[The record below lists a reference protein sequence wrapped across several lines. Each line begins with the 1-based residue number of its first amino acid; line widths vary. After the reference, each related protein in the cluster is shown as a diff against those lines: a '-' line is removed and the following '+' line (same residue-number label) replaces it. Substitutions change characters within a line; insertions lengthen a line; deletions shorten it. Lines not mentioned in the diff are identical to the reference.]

1 MKMEIGLRMD
11 REIQPEVGHY
21 ISPGSYGFDVSGREL
36 RFDFM
41 TSEGYIQDDDR
52 RKIHFI
58 MSDLDVGSFPEAK
71 QLFDEQFY
79 KTISGVTEIFVFT
92 GEEDEP
98 EINLESVEF
107 IAFYDDRWSKKEIK
121 IPQHY
126 INDLNKRIAAERA
139 VA

>member
-21 ISPGSYGFDVSGREL
+21 ISPGSYGFDVAGHEV

-58 MSDLDVGSFPEAK
+58 LSDLDVGSFPEAK

-79 KTISGVTEIFVFT
+79 KTISGITEIFVFT
-92 GEEDEP
+92 GEDDEP

-107 IAFYDDRWSKKEIK
+107 IEFFDDRWSSKYIEIPK
-121 IPQHY
+121 QY
-126 INDLNKRIAAERA
+126 IDELNKRIAAERA
-139 VA
+139 DA